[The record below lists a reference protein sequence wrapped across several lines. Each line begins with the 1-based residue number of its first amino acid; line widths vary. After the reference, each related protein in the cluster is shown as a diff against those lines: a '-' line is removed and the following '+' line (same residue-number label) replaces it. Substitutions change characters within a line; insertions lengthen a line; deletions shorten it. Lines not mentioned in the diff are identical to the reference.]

1 MKACE
6 PYHTGMCTAALV
18 SDYGYILH
26 RTVHYSVIIL
36 VEAIHEARWE
46 DVKALKTQVLWGPED
61 RQVAT
66 QPGSCLRPIP

>member
-1 MKACE
+1 MKAYE
-6 PYHTGMCTAALV
+6 PYHTGMSTTALI
-18 SDYGYILH
+18 SDYGYIL
-26 RTVHYSVIIL
+26 RKIVHYSVIIL

-61 RQVAT
+61 KQVAT